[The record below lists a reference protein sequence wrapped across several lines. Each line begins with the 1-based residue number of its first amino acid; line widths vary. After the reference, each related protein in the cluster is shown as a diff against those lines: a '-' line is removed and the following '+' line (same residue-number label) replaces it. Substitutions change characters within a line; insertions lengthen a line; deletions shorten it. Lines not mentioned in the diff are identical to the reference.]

1 MYFNLTD
8 ASMFSQ
14 QEINLI
20 ALMATFAVVL
30 TSFAL
35 SSCRARLEQKKVANT
50 VEVLADLSLL
60 LKRLETAEE
69 TNAICVANLN
79 ALMLNLAA
87 FHKARIVRNDTK
99 RRYSDNRRDIEL
111 ISALHKA
118 EVNYKKAKDFLSS
131 YVIEATEAK
140 A

>member
-8 ASMFSQ
+8 ATMPSQ
-14 QEINLI
+14 QEMNII
-20 ALMATFAVVL
+20 ALVTTFAIIL
-30 TSFAL
+30 SSFAL
-35 SSCRARLEQKKVANT
+35 SSCRARLAQKKVANT

-60 LKRLETAEE
+60 LKRLQAAEE

-99 RRYSDNRRDIEL
+99 RRYSDNRRDTEL

>member
-8 ASMFSQ
+8 ATMPSQ
-14 QEINLI
+14 QEMNII
-20 ALMATFAVVL
+20 ALAVTGVVIFV
-30 TSFAL
+30 SFAL
-35 SSCRARLEQKKVANT
+35 SSCRARLAQKKVANT

-60 LKRLETAEE
+60 LKRLQAAEE

-79 ALMLNLAA
+79 ALMLNLAS

-99 RRYSDNRRDIEL
+99 RRYSDNRRDTEL